1 MRMTKNRK
9 MVLDILKQTKKPL
22 SAENIAEALSE
33 NKIDLSTIYRSLD
46 YFDDNNLLLRFH
58 FNNKSYYFLN
68 TSNHHHYFV
77 CTNCL
82 AMHEIECYLKD
93 TISLL
98 ETENE
103 FTISNHEINI
113 YGLCNLCSTLQNAR

>member
-1 MRMTKNRK
+1 MRMTKNRRI
-9 MVLDILKQTKKPL
+9 ILELLNQTKKPL
-22 SAENIAEALSE
+22 SAENIAIALE
-33 NKIDLSTIYRSLD
+33 NDKIDLSTIYRSLD
-46 YFDDNNLLLRFH
+46 YFDVNNLLLRFH

-93 TISLL
+93 TIDSL
-98 ETENE
+98 EANKN
-103 FTISNHEINI
+103 FIVSNHEINI
-113 YGLCNLCSTLQNAR
+113 YGLCDVCSNLQT